1 MESLIKE
8 WNIGNICSL
17 NSAAEKSRDYLMALP
32 DRFRKIAER
41 TSIKAPI
48 DYQFNWIL

>member
-1 MESLIKE
+1 MT
-8 WNIGNICSL
+8 
-17 NSAAEKSRDYLMALP
+17 LP